1 MQNETRKLYTAL
13 LATIANINGVPSAE
27 HKFNVTPSVQQRLE
41 TRMQESS
48 GFLSKI
54 NIIGVREQSGSKLG
68 LGIGG
73 PIASTTNTRVAPRV
87 PTEVGTIDE
96 HVYVCTQT
104 NSDTFIHYNTL
115 DAWAKFPDFQT
126 RVRDAIVRRQA
137 LDRIMIG
144 FNGVTRAATS
154 NKVANPLLQDVNK
167 GWLQHIRE
175 DAPERVLSGGT
186 TAGQVKVGG
195 SGADYANLDAL
206 VMDVAAEML
215 DPWYRS
221 DTQVVAIMGGNL
233 LHDKYFPLVNSAQAP
248 TEQIALDSI
257 ISQKRI
263 GGKMGMQVPYVPANT
278 ILVTR
283 LDNLSIYY
291 QEGARRRKVTD
302 NPQYDR
308 IENWESSN
316 DAYVVEDYG
325 AVALIEN
332 IVLG

>member
-1 MQNETRKLYTAL
+1 MQNETRKLYAAL
-13 LATIANINGVPSAE
+13 LDQIAKLNGVPSAE
-27 HKFNVTPSVQQRLE
+27 HKFNVAPSVQQKLE
-41 TRMQESS
+41 TRQQESS
-48 GFLSKI
+48 DFLKRI
-54 NIIGVREQSGSKLG
+54 NIIGVREQMGSKLG
-68 LGIGG
+68 LGVGG

-87 PTEVGTIDE
+87 PTEVGSIDE
-96 HVYVCTQT
+96 TTYVCSQT

-115 DAWAKFPDFQT
+115 DSWAKFADFQT

-144 FNGVTRAATS
+144 FNGVTRAPTS
-154 NKVANPLLQDVNK
+154 NKIANPLLQDVNK

-175 DAPERVLSGGT
+175 DAPQRVLSGGA
-186 TAGQVKVGG
+186 TAGTVKVGG
-195 SGADYANLDAL
+195 TGSDYANLDAL

-215 DPWYRS
+215 DPWYRN
-221 DTQVVAIMGGNL
+221 DTAMVAIMGGNL
-233 LHDKYFPLVNSAQAP
+233 MHDKYFPLVNSAQAP
-248 TEQIALDSI
+248 TEQIALDMI

-263 GGKMGMQVPYVPANT
+263 GGLKGLQVPYVPEGT

-302 NPQYDR
+302 NPQWDR
-308 IENWESSN
+308 VENWESSN
-316 DAYVVEDYG
+316 DAYVIEDLG

-332 IVLG
+332 ITLG